1 MITDNDIKKLKT
13 VFATKD
19 DLSKSNIGLVGKI
32 DNKIEKTEQKLSDEI
47 KENYFKIFDLV
58 DGLAGEVR
66 DSRESRTIFS
76 YRIEELEKRM
86 EMVEKK
92 LV

>member
-1 MITDNDIKKLKT
+1 M
-13 VFATKD
+13 
-19 DLSKSNIGLVGKI
+19 GKI

-92 LV
+92 LVYKFIRILGLRWERVWRHGGREQLQK